1 MAAGTTTP
9 APSPTQ
15 RPDGVAVEVT
25 RGTGERL
32 VGQRRGVKTVV
43 SLAVVALLWEVFAR
57 LTPDYIAPTWA
68 AIVEALLE
76 LRLEFVLTTTLRVV
90 VALLASFLIGLL
102 FAVLLYALQRVEG
115 YVLPVVN
122 LVMAVPVVCW
132 VIFTILWFQTI
143 EYRIAFVLVVVC
155 APIFLIDILD
165 AMKSVPKQ
173 HREMVRAFRP
183 TVWQYYAK
191 LMIPAIVP
199 GILTSWK
206 VNISLAIRVV
216 TIAELVG
223 AVSGIGYGLV
233 IAKELFSI
241 ADVFAWT
248 IILVVML
255 LVAQSAL
262 DRVERRLLHWRD

>member
-1 MAAGTTTP
+1 MTDAKAP
-9 APSPTQ
+9 APPSAGA
-15 RPDGVAVEVT
+15 DGGSVEVA
-25 RGTGERL
+25 RKSIVTGL
-32 VGQRRGVKTVV
+32 GGRRGFQTTV
-43 SLAVVALLWEVFAR
+43 SMIVVAALWEGFAR
-57 LTPDYIAPTWA
+57 LTPPFVAPTWG
-68 AIVEALLE
+68 AIIEALLN

-90 VALLASFLIGLL
+90 VALAASFIIGLAL
-102 FAVLLYALQRVEG
+102 AMVLYALQRVEG

-132 VIFTILWFQTI
+132 VIFTILWFSMI
-143 EYRIAFVLVVVC
+143 EYRIAFVLVIVC

-173 HREMVRAFRP
+173 QREMARAFRP
-183 TVWQYYAK
+183 TRAQYYSK
-191 LMIPAIVP
+191 LILPATVP
-199 GILTSWK
+199 AILTSWK
-206 VNISLAIRVV
+206 INLSLAIRVV

-255 LVAQSAL
+255 LFAQAL
-262 DRVERRLLHWRD
+262 LERVERRLLHWRD